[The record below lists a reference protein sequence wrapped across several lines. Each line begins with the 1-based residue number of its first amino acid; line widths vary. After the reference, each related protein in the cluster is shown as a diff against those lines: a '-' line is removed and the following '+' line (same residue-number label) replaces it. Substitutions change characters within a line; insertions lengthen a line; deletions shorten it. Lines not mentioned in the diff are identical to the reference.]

1 MKQIKGNKGFGLVEC
16 VVAMFLICVV
26 LLGMAGHIGV
36 TMAAMQT
43 DKSTSVASSLLQDK
57 VGGDQADTLQQ
68 YRRRRGFDRERRGLL
83 HEELDCDDERQ
94 HEDRC
99 PLDHVERPHDQHIRC
114 GDVVGLCGYNIRYN
128 RIITFSRHQVGFK

>member
-1 MKQIKGNKGFGLVEC
+1 MKHIKGNKGFGLVEC

-57 VGGDQADTLQQ
+57 VEAIKQRALDHGGPGGQHLGKGSSRLQH
-68 YRRRRGFDRERRGLL
+68 DRPVKGVAPPY
-83 HEELDCDDERQ
+83 HLDVGQKGSRF
-94 HEDRC
+94 RC
-99 PLDHVERPHDQHIRC
+99 PRPSC
-114 GDVVGLCGYNIRYN
+114 
-128 RIITFSRHQVGFK
+128 

>member
-57 VGGDQADTLQQ
+57 VEAIKQTPYNSIATGGDSIVKSGVYYMRSWTVTTSGNMKTVALSIMSNGRTMNTSVVVTL
-68 YRRRRGFDRERRGLL
+68 
-83 HEELDCDDERQ
+83 
-94 HEDRC
+94 
-99 PLDHVERPHDQHIRC
+99 
-114 GDVVGLCGYNIRYN
+114 
-128 RIITFSRHQVGFK
+128 